1 MKHFKPLLLF
11 TLFFIMHIS
20 SIFGQTIV
28 CYADLQFSLQ
38 MNKSI
43 KMLPSDFIEINNVV
57 DNDYTLEIKDAD
69 ENIIPNNIIQFS
81 SSAEVYTATVTNK
94 ETLNTCWTN
103 FTVNPHSGANAI
115 ARCKQN
121 LNVSLNPFGK
131 YYITPNQVDNSSTG
145 YHTLEINRHELTC
158 DDMGATQLVKLS
170 ATGTDNVI
178 NQCICEVQVQDNLT
192 PFVVMESN
200 FSIILNSL
208 DPYILTP
215 EQVGLYGDNC
225 EIQSLQVIPNEITCN
240 SPNPTTVRLIVT
252 DMGGNVVSATTQV
265 SYTTTNVNMN
275 GVIVCN
281 DQITVEVNPTA
292 SITITPQMVLEGNYS
307 CNSIFHV
314 KLSYNGV
321 EYPLPQVDWDD
332 AGKIITYEVT
342 DEISGNTCWGY
353 LNVEPIEGCDL
364 PFVVCDTLCPNGDPS
379 NCASGYTNEDNID
392 WPCGF
397 DIYVCDVVSA
407 YQLSPEELETLHSV
421 PSENVRPQII
431 DFDCSVLFIAYSDQV
446 FSLGSPTSQNKKI
459 LRTWSVLNWLD
470 GNLYEYT
477 QIFNVYTNGLEIC
490 DTLPWNTPF
499 GDCASGHTNTDAI
512 EWPADITV
520 NNALISLNGLRT
532 NPDVH
537 PNDVEPTLVEDCTS
551 AYEVTYYDVVTTIDD
566 DTKLIQRTWNVHN
579 WVSSVT
585 RTFVQ
590 NITVNY
596 DNVNQVCAFTYYGE
610 PINNVNMGLANT
622 NESGCTTFDFIE
634 NYNIRPSKTGNAR
647 DNVDIMDLVMVYE
660 GVLSIRELNP
670 YQMIAADING
680 VNGVST
686 LDMYY
691 IKQLIDGEINNWPG
705 NTPVWKFIDKNHQI
719 VNGLVTP
726 YRDFINTN
734 NLIYN
739 NEFIGIKMG
748 DVNGSYSADI
758 GNNAPVFTVLKA
770 DDIALNKG
778 ETYLTAFSSDRNQ
791 SLVAVKLD
799 FNIKDKGISVLDVES
814 DVLPGFDKAKN
825 VIITEDNISISW
837 AIDLDVTPQGVSLR
851 NNEDFLKFTYISNK
865 NSIISDVLDLNLEVT
880 NQIKQS
886 GDVDP
891 ANVNLFWDL
900 KIINGISDAAVSRLS
915 ITPNPFTNSINVLGL
930 NDDARFEVLNSAG
943 ISINS
948 GNMPVDGQLM
958 LTNLENGLYFL
969 RIFEKGK
976 KPSMHKLIKME

>member
-1 MKHFKPLLLF
+1 MSTVFAQP
-11 TLFFIMHIS
+11 IW
-20 SIFGQTIV
+20 
-28 CYADLQFSLQ
+28 CYEDLQFSLQ
-38 MNKSI
+38 MNSSI
-43 KMLPSDFIEINNVV
+43 KMLPSDFIAINDIV
-57 DNDYTLEIKDAD
+57 DNDYTLEIKDTD

-81 SSAEVYTATVTNK
+81 SSTEVYTATVTNK
-94 ETLNTCWTN
+94 ETQNTCWSN
-103 FTVNPHSGANAI
+103 FTVIPHSGANAL

-121 LNVSLNPFGK
+121 LSVSLNAFGK
-131 YYITPNQVDNSSTG
+131 YYITPSQVDNSSTG

-178 NQCICEVQVQDNLT
+178 NQCICEVEVQDNLS
-192 PFVVMESN
+192 PYVVMESN
-200 FSIILNSL
+200 FSIILNSIN
-208 DPYILTP
+208 PYILTP
-215 EQVGLYGDNC
+215 ELVGSYGDNC

-281 DQITVEVNPTA
+281 DQITVEVNPTS

-307 CNSIFHV
+307 CNSIFNV
-314 KLSYNGV
+314 ILSYNGV
-321 EYPLPQVDWDD
+321 EYPSPQVDWDD
-332 AGKIITYEVT
+332 AGKIITYQVT
-342 DEISGNTCWGY
+342 DEIAGNTCWGY
-353 LNVEPIEGCDL
+353 VNVEPIEDCDL
-364 PFVVCDTLCPNGDPS
+364 PFVVCDTLCPNGSPG

-407 YQLSPEELETLHSV
+407 HQLSPEELETLHSV

-431 DFDCSVLFIAYSDQV
+431 NFDCSVIFIAYSDQV
-446 FSLGSPTSQNKKI
+446 FSLGSPSSQNKKI
-459 LRTWSVLNWLD
+459 VRTWTILNWLD
-470 GNLYEYT
+470 NNTYEYT
-477 QIFNVYTNGLEIC
+477 QIFNVFYNGLEIC
-490 DTLPWNTPF
+490 DTLPWNSPF
-499 GDCASGHTNTDAI
+499 GDCASGHTDTDAI

-520 NNALISLNGLRT
+520 ENALVSLNALRT

-537 PNDVEPTLVEDCTS
+537 PNDVEPTLVENCTS

-585 RTFVQ
+585 RTYVQ
-590 NITVNY
+590 NITLNY
-596 DNVNQVCAFTYYGE
+596 DNVNQVCAFTYYEE
-610 PINNVNMGLANT
+610 PIDNVNMGLGNT
-622 NESGCTTFDFIE
+622 NESGCTTFDFVE
-634 NYNIRPSKTGNAR
+634 DYNIRPSKTGNAR
-647 DNVDIMDLVMVYE
+647 NNVDIMDLVMVYE

-680 VNGVST
+680 VNGVTT
-686 LDMYY
+686 LDLVY
-691 IKQLIDGEINNWPG
+691 IRKMIDGEIDNWPF
-705 NTPVWKFIDKNHQI
+705 NTPVWKFLDKNHQI

-734 NLIYN
+734 NLIYS

-748 DVNGSYSADI
+748 DVNGSYNADM
-758 GNNAPVFTVLKA
+758 GSNAPIFTVLKA

-778 ETYLTAFSSDRNQ
+778 ETYQTSFSSDRNQ

-799 FNIKDKGISVLDVES
+799 FSIKDKGISVLDVES
-814 DVLPGFDKAKN
+814 DVLPGFDKTKN
-825 VIITEDNISISW
+825 VIITEDNIQISW
-837 AIDLDVTPQGVSLR
+837 AIDLDVTPQGVALR
-851 NNEDFLKFTYISNK
+851 NNEDFLKFTYVSNK
-865 NSIISDVLDLNLEVT
+865 NSIISDVLNLNQEVT

-900 KIINGISDAAVSRLS
+900 KIVNGIAENPLS
-915 ITPNPFTNSINVLGL
+915 HLKVQPNPFYDYIQITGL
-930 NDDARFEVLNSAG
+930 TTDANYEVSDASGRTLISGMVNTDGIVDLHALNNGFYILKISQNDRVH
-943 ISINS
+943 
-948 GNMPVDGQLM
+948 V
-958 LTNLENGLYFL
+958 T
-969 RIFEKGK
+969 
-976 KPSMHKLIKME
+976 HKIIKLK